1 MSYEKLLDDLE
12 TLQKSYAAEE
22 DDKKIQAAAAAAAGA
37 DDGAKKKEGDE
48 EELDE
53 NGNPIAKPAAKKE
66 GEEGAPMAKSF
77 IVTTADGEKHEAV
90 DGTEMIKSLSDQVE
104 ALQKGAESEK
114 TDLTKLLTILADVI
128 KSQGSLIKSLNEK
141 VEILSNQGAGRKSVT
156 TPTPAMIKSLQNE
169 QPLDAQGFMLKANAA
184 FDAGRI
190 TGKDL
195 TVCDVA
201 LRMGSVLD
209 QNLVNKVLGE

>member
-22 DDKKIQAAAAAAAGA
+22 DDKKIQAAAADGDMKK
-37 DDGAKKKEGDE
+37 DD

-53 NGNPIAKPAAKKE
+53 NGNPIAKPAAPKDD
-66 GEEGAPMAKSF
+66 GEDGVPMAKSF
-77 IVTTADGEKHEAV
+77 SGTTADGEPFEAV
-90 DGTEMIKSLSDQVE
+90 DGTELIKSLNDKVE
-104 ALQKGAESEK
+104 ALQKGAETEK
-114 TDLTKLLTILADVI
+114 TDLTKSLTILATVI
-128 KSQGSLIKSLNEK
+128 KSQGALIKSLNDK
-141 VEILSNQGAGRKSVT
+141 VEALSNQGSGRKSVT
-156 TPTPAMIKSLQNE
+156 SPTGAMIKSLQSD

-201 LRMGSVLD
+201 LRMGSMLD
-209 QNLVNKVLGE
+209 QNLVNKILGE

>member
-22 DDKKIQAAAAAAAGA
+22 DDKNIQAAAAE
-37 DDGAKKKEGDE
+37 AKGEEDE

-53 NGNPIAKPAAKKE
+53 NGKPIVKPAAKKE
-66 GEEGAPMAKSF
+66 GEEDAPMAKSF

-90 DGTEMIKSLSDQVE
+90 DGTELIKSLNDKVE

-114 TDLTKLLTILADVI
+114 TDLTKSLTILADVI
-128 KSQGSLIKSLNEK
+128 KSQGALIKSLNDK
-141 VEILSNQGAGRKSVT
+141 VEIISNQGAGRKSVT
-156 TPTPAMIKSLQNE
+156 TPTPAMIKSLQSD
-169 QPLDAQGFMLKANAA
+169 QPLSGQEFMLKANAA

-201 LRMGSVLD
+201 LRMGSTLD
-209 QNLVNKVLGE
+209 QNLVNKILG

>member
-22 DDKKIQAAAAAAAGA
+22 DDKKIQAAAAE
-37 DDGAKKKEGDE
+37 AKGEEDE

-53 NGNPIAKPAAKKE
+53 NGKPIVKPAAKKD
-66 GEEGAPMAKSF
+66 GEEDVPMAKSF

-90 DGTEMIKSLSDQVE
+90 DGTELIKSLNDKVE

-114 TDLTKLLTILADVI
+114 TDLTKSLTILADVI
-128 KSQGSLIKSLNEK
+128 KSQGALIKSLNDK
-141 VEILSNQGAGRKSVT
+141 VEIISNQGAGRKSVT
-156 TPTPAMIKSLQNE
+156 TPTPAMIKSLQSD
-169 QPLDAQGFMLKANAA
+169 QPLSGQEFMLKANAA

-201 LRMGSVLD
+201 LRMGSTLD
-209 QNLVNKVLGE
+209 QNLVNKILG

>member
-22 DDKKIQAAAAAAAGA
+22 GDKKIQAAAAE
-37 DDGAKKKEGDE
+37 AKGEEDE

-53 NGNPIAKPAAKKE
+53 NGKPIVKPAAKKD
-66 GEEGAPMAKSF
+66 GEEDVPMAKSF

-90 DGTEMIKSLSDQVE
+90 DGTELIKSLNDKVE

-114 TDLTKLLTILADVI
+114 TDLTKSLTILADVI
-128 KSQGSLIKSLNEK
+128 KSQGALIKSLNDK
-141 VEILSNQGAGRKSVT
+141 VEIISNQGAGRKSVT
-156 TPTPAMIKSLQNE
+156 TPTPAMIKSLQSD
-169 QPLDAQGFMLKANAA
+169 QPLSGQEFMLKANAA

-201 LRMGSVLD
+201 LRMGSTLD
-209 QNLVNKVLGE
+209 QNLVNKILG

>member
-22 DDKKIQAAAAAAAGA
+22 DDKKIQAAAAE
-37 DDGAKKKEGDE
+37 AKGEEDE

-53 NGNPIAKPAAKKE
+53 NGKPIVKPAAKKD
-66 GEEGAPMAKSF
+66 GEEDVPMAKSF

-90 DGTEMIKSLSDQVE
+90 DGTELIKSLNDKVE

-114 TDLTKLLTILADVI
+114 TDLTKSLTILANVI
-128 KSQGSLIKSLNEK
+128 KSQGALIKSLNDK
-141 VEILSNQGAGRKSVT
+141 VEIISNQGAGRKSVS
-156 TPTPAMIKSLQNE
+156 TPTPAMIKSLQSD
-169 QPLDAQGFMLKANAA
+169 QPLSGQEFMLKANAA

-201 LRMGSVLD
+201 LRMGSTLD
-209 QNLVNKVLGE
+209 QNLVNKILG

>member
-22 DDKKIQAAAAAAAGA
+22 DDKKIQAAAAE
-37 DDGAKKKEGDE
+37 AKGEEDE

-53 NGNPIAKPAAKKE
+53 NGKPIVKPAAKKD
-66 GEEGAPMAKSF
+66 GEEDVPMAKSF

-90 DGTEMIKSLSDQVE
+90 DGTELIKSLNDKVE
-104 ALQKGAESEK
+104 ALQKGADSEK
-114 TDLTKLLTILADVI
+114 TDLTKSLTILADVI
-128 KSQGSLIKSLNEK
+128 KSQGALIKSLNDK
-141 VEILSNQGAGRKSVT
+141 VEIISNQGAGRKSVT
-156 TPTPAMIKSLQNE
+156 TPTPAMIKSLQSD
-169 QPLDAQGFMLKANAA
+169 QPLSGQEFMLKANAA

-201 LRMGSVLD
+201 LRMGSTLD
-209 QNLVNKVLGE
+209 QNLVNKILG

>member
-22 DDKKIQAAAAAAAGA
+22 DDKKIQAAAAE
-37 DDGAKKKEGDE
+37 AKGEEDE

-53 NGNPIAKPAAKKE
+53 NGKPIVKPAAKKE
-66 GEEGAPMAKSF
+66 GEEDAPMAKSF

-90 DGTEMIKSLSDQVE
+90 DGTELIKSLNDKVE

-114 TDLTKLLTILADVI
+114 TDLTKSLTILADVI
-128 KSQGSLIKSLNEK
+128 KSQGALIKSLNDK
-141 VEILSNQGAGRKSVT
+141 VEIISNQGAGRKSVT
-156 TPTPAMIKSLQNE
+156 TPTPAMIKSLQSD
-169 QPLDAQGFMLKANAA
+169 QPLSGQEFMLKANAA

-195 TVCDVA
+195 TVSDVA
-201 LRMGSVLD
+201 LRMGSTLD
-209 QNLVNKVLGE
+209 QNLVNKILG

>member
-22 DDKKIQAAAAAAAGA
+22 DDQKIQAAAAEARG
-37 DDGAKKKEGDE
+37 DGDE
-48 EELDE
+48 EEEEDELDAD
-53 NGNPIAKPAAKKE
+53 GKPTGKKVPKVRNE
-66 GEEGAPMAKSF
+66 CGEEDAPMTKSF
-77 IVTTADGEKHEAV
+77 SGTTADGEPFEAI
-90 DGTEMIKSLSDQVE
+90 DGTELIKSLNNKIE
-104 ALQKGAESEK
+104 ALQKGAETEK
-114 TDLTKLLTILADVI
+114 TDLTKSLTILATVI
-128 KSQGSLIKSLNEK
+128 KSQGALIKSLNDK
-141 VEILSNQGAGRKSVT
+141 VEALSNQGSGRKSVT
-156 TPTPAMIKSLQNE
+156 SPTGAMIKSLQSD

-201 LRMGSVLD
+201 LRMGSMLD
-209 QNLVNKVLGE
+209 QNLVNKILGE